1 MSTRAPKG
9 FCGRCGGTRE
19 PYKDCAPC
27 RRERERER
35 YATDEA
41 YRADKIRRATANY
54 AADPEPHKARE
65 RVRQATPEYRAKER
79 ERGNARYAAW
89 RLKWLER
96 LGGVCVECGAT
107 DDLHFDHIDWREKR
121 FNVAIR
127 WRIKDELMAEEML
140 RCQLLCVT
148 HHRLK
153 TVGDM
158 RSMRKLGF
166 PLSKTSSVSNSSPG
180 SETSSTT

>member
-1 MSTRAPKG
+1 MGKRG
-9 FCGRCGGTRE
+9 FCGRCGLPRE
-19 PYKDCAPC
+19 PYTDCLPC

-35 YATDEA
+35 YATDPA
-41 YRADKIRRATANY
+41 FRAEKIRRAGDAY
-54 AADPEPHKARE
+54 AADPEPHKE
-65 RVRQATPEYRAKER
+65 RQRQARLSEEYRAKER
-79 ERGNARYAAW
+79 DRGNARYAAW

-107 DDLHFDHIDWREKR
+107 EDLHFDHIDWREKR
-121 FNVAIR
+121 FDVAIR

-180 SETSSTT
+180 SGTSLTT